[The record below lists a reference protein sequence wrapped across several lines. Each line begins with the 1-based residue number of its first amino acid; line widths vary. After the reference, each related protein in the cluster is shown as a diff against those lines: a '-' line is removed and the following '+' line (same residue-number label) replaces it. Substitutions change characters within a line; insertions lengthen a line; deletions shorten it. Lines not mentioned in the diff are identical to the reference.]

1 MPQSDDPETKSSV
14 AKATVTD
21 AAHPSGRSLSLNRSL
36 DRGLVICIGLL
47 VALLIA
53 SAIVSFWNVHRLQTD
68 ANWVDHTHRVLAALD
83 ETMET
88 VRNAESSQ
96 RGYIITGNTDYLEL
110 YHGAATR
117 TAELITEIERLTAD
131 NPRQQARGVDL
142 KAAAIARFDTLQKN
156 KEIYDSQGFEAA
168 KASLQTNRGREQ
180 MLALRSI
187 VDAMDREET
196 DLLDLRSQK
205 TRSAYN
211 TTIVADILTTLMGLI
226 AVAAFVRVLR
236 QHLAAKAVAAAELW
250 EEREQFH
257 TTLAS
262 IGDAV
267 ITTDTASR
275 VVFIN
280 AVAQSL
286 TGWTA
291 SEARGTQLAAVM
303 KILNEYTREPAIS
316 PVDRVLRESV
326 TVGLA
331 NHTVLLRKGGGEV
344 PIDDSAAPIRDQ
356 AGKVT
361 GCVFVFRDIS
371 ERRQAEAEI
380 ERLLANERRR
390 VEQFRK
396 LTDAALTLN
405 SATTRASVVGVV
417 TAEAK
422 QVFQVADAILRWEEA
437 PSISDGTVAAP
448 LIARNGKPFGY
459 LHLNLNADGTFSPD
473 DETAL
478 AQLANLAAIA
488 VQNAQLYEELRTSNH
503 HKNEFLATLAHE
515 LRNPLAPI
523 RNSLQLMQI
532 APNDPQLL
540 EQSRTMIERQ
550 VIQMVR
556 LIDDLLDIS
565 RISRGKIELRKERID
580 LQSVIAAAIE
590 ASRPLIDGRQH
601 QLTIDIPQHPIPM
614 NGDATRLAQVV
625 LNLLNNAAKYTE
637 TGGHIWLTVE
647 ESPQFVTIKL
657 RDNGI
662 GIPREML
669 NQVFE
674 MFTQVD
680 RSLERTEGGLGIG
693 LTLVKRLVELHDGR
707 VAVHSGGDEN
717 GSEFVVTLPKSE
729 PPILTMTD
737 SDGQPPYVTK
747 RSVAP
752 LRIVAVDDNRD
763 AVDSLARIL
772 RMKGHDVRT
781 GYDGIEA
788 VEIAADFKPHV
799 VLLDIGLP
807 RLNGYEVAQRMR
819 KLPGG
824 SQIVLVAVT
833 GWGQDEDRK
842 RSEESGFDMH
852 LVKPVDPL
860 ALDQLIA
867 SIVDS
872 QEQIA

>member
-1 MPQSDDPETKSSV
+1 LPQSDDPKTKSS
-14 AKATVTD
+14 AARATVTD
-21 AAHPSGRSLSLNRSL
+21 AAHTPSQFLSLNPSL
-36 DRGLVICIGLL
+36 DRGLVIGICLL

-53 SAIVSFWNVHRLQTD
+53 SAIVSFGNVQRLHAD
-68 ANWVDHTHRVLAALD
+68 ADWVDHTHRVLAALD
-83 ETMET
+83 EIMET
-88 VRNAESSQ
+88 VRNAESAQ
-96 RGYIITGNTDYLEL
+96 RGYIITGSTDYLEL
-110 YHGAATR
+110 YHGASTR
-117 TAELITEIERLTAD
+117 ASDLIEEVARFTAD
-131 NPRQQARGVDL
+131 NPRQQARVQDL
-142 KAAAIARFDTLQKN
+142 KAATSARFDILNLN

-168 KASLQTNRGREQ
+168 RKAIQTNRGREQ
-180 MLALRSI
+180 MLALRGVI
-187 VDAMDREET
+187 DAMIKEET
-196 DLLDLRSQK
+196 DLLDVRSQQTK
-205 TRSAYN
+205 SAYY
-211 TTIVADILTTLMGLI
+211 TTIVADILTTIMGLI
-226 AVAAFVRVLR
+226 AVGAFVRVLR
-236 QHLAAKAVAAAELW
+236 KHLAAKATAAAELW

-280 AVAQSL
+280 AVAESL

-291 SEARGTQLAAVM
+291 SEARGIQLATVM
-303 KILNEYTREPAIS
+303 NILNEYTREPALN
-316 PVDRVLRESV
+316 PVDRVLREGV

-331 NHTVLLRKGGGEV
+331 NHTVLLRKGGGEI

-361 GCVFVFRDIS
+361 GCVFIFRDIS

-405 SATTRASVVGVV
+405 SATTRESVVGVV

-422 QVFQVADAILRWEEA
+422 QVFQVADAVLRWDE
-437 PSISDGTVAAP
+437 PPLIPDGTVAAP

-459 LHLNLNADGTFSPD
+459 LHLNLSADGTFSPD

-532 APNDPQLL
+532 APGDSQLL
-540 EQSRTMIERQ
+540 EQSRSMIERQ
-550 VIQMVR
+550 VVQMVR

-565 RISRGKIELRKERID
+565 RISRGKIELRKAHLD
-580 LQSVIAAAIE
+580 LQTVIAAAVE
-590 ASRPLIDGRQH
+590 ASRPLIDARQH
-601 QLTIDIPQHPIPM
+601 QLTIDVPQHPISM

-637 TGGHIWLTVE
+637 TGGHICLTVE
-647 ESPQFVTIKL
+647 ESPQSVTIKV

-662 GIPREML
+662 GIPPEMFT
-669 NQVFE
+669 QVFE

-693 LTLVKRLVELHDGR
+693 LTLVKRLVELHDGS
-707 VAVHSGGDEN
+707 VAVHSAGEGD

-729 PPILTMTD
+729 PPILTTTE
-737 SDGQPPYVTK
+737 SDGQPPQVIK
-747 RSVAP
+747 RNLAP

-763 AVDSLARIL
+763 AVDSLAKIL
-772 RMKGHDVRT
+772 RMKRHDVRT
-781 GYDGIEA
+781 AYDGIEA
-788 VEIAADFKPHV
+788 VKLAADFKPHV

-807 RLNGYEVAQRMR
+807 RLNGYEAAQRIR

-824 SQIVLVAVT
+824 GEIVLVAVT

-842 RSEESGFDMH
+842 RSEESGFNMH
-852 LVKPVDPL
+852 LVKPVDPV
-860 ALDQLIA
+860 ALDLLIA
-867 SIVDS
+867 NIGDS
-872 QEQIA
+872 QAQLA